1 MVKMTVRSR
10 MGHAVADKLV
20 FCHEALHLKEKLQ
33 SASYMQ
39 KVEKWAT
46 ESRTLT
52 RTPPTTRRT

>member
-1 MVKMTVRSR
+1 

-39 KVEKWAT
+39 KVEKWDT
-46 ESRTLT
+46 DSDSDSSDDEKDLIQ
-52 RTPPTTRRT
+52 

>member
-1 MVKMTVRSR
+1 

-39 KVEKWAT
+39 KVEKWDT